1 MSSKTKQNKNK
12 KDKKDK
18 SLYNFLKNNIVRKW
32 SNAFNGTYDLKT
44 LFKKEIYSLLHHI
57 YGFLI
62 CFIVVFSTNINYL
75 LISILIVALDGISII
90 FLHQCPIT
98 MLERKY
104 IGDSD
109 SEFRQRIMEN
119 LGISYQCDHIYEQ
132 QIEFVINVLFIITMK
147 LFSIMVIRTFNYKL
161 NDDSELYS

>member
-1 MSSKTKQNKNK
+1 MSSKTKQK
-12 KDKKDK
+12 KEKKDK
-18 SLYNFLKNNIVRKW
+18 SLYTFLKNNIVRKW
-32 SNAFNGTYDLKT
+32 SNAFNGAYDLNALIKSQ
-44 LFKKEIYSLLHHI
+44 IYSFFHLV
-57 YGFLI
+57 YGSLI
-62 CFIVVFSTNINYL
+62 CFIIVFSTNINYL

-109 SEFRQRIMEN
+109 SDFRQRIIEK

-147 LFSIMVIRTFNYKL
+147 LFAIMVMRTFKYKL

>member
-1 MSSKTKQNKNK
+1 MSSKTKQK

-18 SLYNFLKNNIVRKW
+18 SLYTFLKNNIVRKW

-147 LFSIMVIRTFNYKL
+147 LFAIMVMRTFKYKL